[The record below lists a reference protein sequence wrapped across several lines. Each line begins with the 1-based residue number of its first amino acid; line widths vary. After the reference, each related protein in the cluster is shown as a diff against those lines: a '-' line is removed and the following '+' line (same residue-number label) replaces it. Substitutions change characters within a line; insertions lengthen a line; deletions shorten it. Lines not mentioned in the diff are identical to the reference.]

1 MKKKESD
8 EFSFF
13 FLYKFFLKE
22 VEESFIYGSSDISS
36 DTAAMQCI
44 KL

>member
-13 FLYKFFLKE
+13 FYTNSFMKE